1 MVIREL
7 ERGGRA
13 VMGVFAKASF
23 LLHNHNTPK
32 LGYQLGTVLA
42 CSFPEREELCVTQG
56 MALGVVSKES
66 VRMKIKLKNSF
77 IKFYCL

>member
-1 MVIREL
+1 MIREL

-32 LGYQLGTVLA
+32 LGYRLGTVLA
-42 CSFPEREELCVTQG
+42 SSFPEHEELLCHTGHGFKGLLV
-56 MALGVVSKES
+56 
-66 VRMKIKLKNSF
+66 KN
-77 IKFYCL
+77 L